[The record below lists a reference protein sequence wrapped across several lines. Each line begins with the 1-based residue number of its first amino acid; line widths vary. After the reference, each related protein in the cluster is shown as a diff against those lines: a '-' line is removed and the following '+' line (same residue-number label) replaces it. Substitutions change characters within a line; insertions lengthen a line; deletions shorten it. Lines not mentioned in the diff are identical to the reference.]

1 MFSRSSLSRMK
12 ASLSSLDTQTITK
25 VAVVRLAMSTS
36 DKTTRYDI
44 ATDILTYAQISYCQ
58 EQ

>member
-1 MFSRSSLSRMK
+1 MK